1 MLKRVMA
8 IVLVIF
14 MMLPA
19 FSEDYVNPQ
28 TIEGQYAPIPGASD
42 DYGVGDPFVM
52 RFNGTYYLYP
62 SSCEDRVKVYTSK
75 DLVNWKYEGYC
86 TKGRDVYFAYAPE
99 VTYWRG
105 HFYMITSP
113 NGGGHYILKS
123 DSPLGP
129 FEPITK
135 NFGHSID
142 GSFFKLDDGRIMI
155 LYPDNWIIKS
165 KFLDENTMLPEN
177 LASSTGATLRH
188 WTEGPGLFRRGDWYY
203 LTFTGNHVCS
213 TGYQVAFASRKGGP
227 RGSFAQREDSTLLIN
242 SVFGDEFKGLGHSSN
257 VVGPDLDSMYIA
269 YHSLVSLAGPARLY
283 NLDRLFTNG
292 GLLYTTGPSNTEMPV
307 PKMPDVYGDA
317 KAELNDFNETDE
329 GYFARIEKTNTFTQE
344 ANFALNGNTAVWLMG
359 EKNGEDVKVEVT
371 QTEIRVLAGENAIA
385 EAKLPEI
392 GPEHCLHTLRIE
404 NTPEITYLYIDEM
417 RVITLENAGF
427 ACETIGAYKSEGVE
441 YSFMAATGEALGS
454 SDNTAIK
461 LFPGGFSAIHALNA
475 DELSHV
481 TFGGQDEKA
490 PVLGKA
496 DYAVRVAEDGLYA
509 FDFTVRKEDAGKTIA
524 ISVDGENLL
533 CEIVPEFSGRGKT
546 FTFTTEAVSL
556 PKGDHT
562 LTLTSDGA
570 AVNRVSAFITAPVE
584 PLTIDFTDNAL
595 RSAFLTYGPFM
606 MKPSE
611 GVLRISPNKNG
622 FAVFGNEGMT
632 DYQIDVTFEI
642 PDKGDG
648 GSGILLRATD
658 VSLYDLQVEDS
669 YYGYSISLSKL
680 GVSLRRSRYGLTGSV
695 NFEQISEWKT
705 AETASLHIE
714 VEGNKVRVYL
724 PGEEEPLLT
733 LEDAMPFTHG
743 MYGFFSNGTE
753 LTILDMTVSPLER
766 E

>member
-8 IVLVIF
+8 IMLAVF
-14 MMLPA
+14 MMIPA

-28 TIEGQYAPIPGASD
+28 TVEGQYAPISGASD

-129 FEPITK
+129 FEPVTK

-165 KFLDENTMLPEN
+165 KFLDENTMLPES

-227 RGSFAQREDSTLLIN
+227 RGAFAQREDSTLLIN

-307 PKMPDVYGDA
+307 PEMPDAYGDA
-317 KAELNDFNETDE
+317 RAELNDFAETSE
-329 GYFARIEKTNTFTQE
+329 GYFAKIEKTVTFTQE
-344 ANFALNGNTAVWLMG
+344 ANFALNGNTALWLMG
-359 EKNGEDVKVEVT
+359 EKDGKDVKIEVSQTTMKVFEGEDLIE
-371 QTEIRVLAGENAIA
+371 
-385 EAKLPEI
+385 EANLPEI
-392 GPEHCLHTLRIE
+392 GHASALHTLRIE
-404 NTPEITYLYIDEM
+404 NTQDITYFYIDEM
-417 RVITLENAGF
+417 RVITLENAGIE
-427 ACETIGAYKSEGVE
+427 CETFGAYKNEGVE

-454 SDNTAIK
+454 SDNTALK
-461 LFPGGFSAIHALNA
+461 RFPGAFSAIHALNA
-475 DELSHV
+475 DEL
-481 TFGGQDEKA
+481 TYEKFGGQEEKA

-496 DYAVRVAEDGLYA
+496 DYAVRVTEDGMYA
-509 FDFTVRKEDAGKTIA
+509 FDFTVRKEDEGRTISIA
-524 ISVDGENLL
+524 IDGETLL
-533 CEIVPEFSGRGKT
+533 SVTVPKFSGRGKT
-546 FTFTTEAVSL
+546 FTFTTESIKL
-556 PKGDHT
+556 TKGDHT
-562 LTLTSDGA
+562 LTLISDGA
-570 AVNRVSAFITAPVE
+570 AVNRVGAFIAVPAE
-584 PLTIDFTDNAL
+584 PFEIDFTDNAL
-595 RSAFLTYGPFM
+595 RSAFVTYGPFM

-611 GVLRISPNKNG
+611 GVLRISPGRNG
-622 FAVFGNEGMT
+622 FAVFGDEGNT
-632 DYQIDVTFEI
+632 DYQMDVTFRL

-658 VSLYDLQVEDS
+658 VSIYDLQVEDS
-669 YYGYSISLSKL
+669 YFGYSVAISRL

-695 NFEQISEWKT
+695 SFEQIPEWKT

-714 VEGNKVRVYL
+714 AEGNKVRVYL
-724 PGEEEPLLT
+724 PGEEEPLLA
-733 LEDAMPFTHG
+733 LEDSMPFTHG

-753 LTILDMTVSPLER
+753 LTILDMKVSPLND
-766 E
+766 

>member
-8 IVLVIF
+8 IVLAIF
-14 MMLPA
+14 MMIPA

-28 TIEGQYAPIPGASD
+28 TVEGQYAPIPGASD

-62 SSCEDRVKVYTSK
+62 SSCEERVKVYTSK

-129 FEPITK
+129 FEPVTK

-142 GSFFKLDDGRIMI
+142 GSFFKLDDGRIMM

-227 RGSFAQREDSTLLIN
+227 RGAFAQREDSTLLIN
-242 SVFGDEFKGLGHSSN
+242 SVFDDEFNGLGHSSN

-307 PKMPDVYGDA
+307 PEMPDAYGDA
-317 KAELNDFNETDE
+317 RAELNDFTETSE
-329 GYFARIEKTNTFTQE
+329 GYFAKIEKTVTFTQE
-344 ANFALNGNTAVWLMG
+344 ANFALNGNTALWLMG
-359 EKNGEDVKVEVT
+359 EREGKEVKIEVAQKT
-371 QTEIRVLAGENAIA
+371 MKVFEGDELIE
-385 EAKLPEI
+385 EANLPEI
-392 GPEHCLHTLRIE
+392 GPESALHTLRIE
-404 NTPEITYLYIDEM
+404 NTEEITYIYIDEM
-417 RVITLENAGF
+417 RVITLENAGI
-427 ACETIGAYKSEGVE
+427 ACETFGAYKNEGVE

-454 SDNTAIK
+454 SDNTALK
-461 LFPGGFSAIHALNA
+461 RFPGAFSAIHALNS
-475 DELSHV
+475 DEL
-481 TFGGQDEKA
+481 TYEKFGGQDEKA

-496 DYAVRVAEDGLYA
+496 DYAVRVTEDGMYA
-509 FDFTVRKEDAGKTIA
+509 FDFTVRKEDEGKEISIA
-524 ISVDGENLL
+524 IDGEPLL
-533 CEIVPEFSGRGKT
+533 SVTVPKFSGRGKT
-546 FTFTTEAVSL
+546 FTFTTESIKL
-556 PKGDHT
+556 TRGDHT
-562 LTLTSDGA
+562 LTLISDGA
-570 AVNRVSAFITAPVE
+570 AVNRVGAFIAVPVAPFE
-584 PLTIDFTDNAL
+584 IDFTDNAL
-595 RSAFLTYGPFM
+595 RSAFVTYGPFM

-611 GVLRISPNKNG
+611 GVLRISPSRNG
-622 FAVFGNEGMT
+622 FAVFGDEGNT
-632 DYQIDVTFEI
+632 DYQMDVTFEL

-648 GSGILLRATD
+648 GSGILLRTTD
-658 VSLYDLQVEDS
+658 VSIYDLQVEDS
-669 YYGYSISLSKL
+669 YFGYSVAVSRL

-695 NFEQISEWKT
+695 NFTQIPEWKT

-724 PGEEEPLLT
+724 PGEEEPLLA
-733 LEDAMPFTHG
+733 LEDSMPFTHG

-753 LTILDMTVSPLER
+753 LTILDMKVLPLED
-766 E
+766 